1 MKHFISKVTFSHSN
15 INVTNTVC
23 KAVYTA
29 MKVLYCSFIKAPLW
43 KLPQK
48 EYVLIT
54 ALLSGV
60 ILVTF
65 LILYLFS
72 LPLSFPTTPG
82 FFETTSVS
90 PNVSAVQNLSLATPT
105 HRKLISEQ
113 SQLLSFLFFTL
124 HPVFSSFSVVL
135 WVSLPLCA

>member
-82 FFETTSVS
+82 FFETMFSIS
-90 PNVSAVQNLSLATPT
+90 QCICRSESESSLP
-105 HRKLISEQ
+105 RENPDMNKDNF
-113 SQLLSFLFFTL
+113 LLFTL
-124 HPVFSSFSVVL
+124 YSVFSSFSVVL
-135 WVSLPLCA
+135 WLSLPLCA